1 MRRYIGHLALPWLL
15 CWAGGGAAVERA
27 AELAVV
33 VSSHASERDLDLD
46 LDLDTLARIY
56 RRKMLYWPDGR
67 KVEPVNLPA
76 GESLRLLFSRR
87 VLKMEPEEL
96 EAYWNQ
102 QYFQG
107 VFPPYMLPS
116 EEAVIRFVA
125 DTPGAI
131 GYVSACA
138 VDGRVVALVYLRAD
152 EPPSRYP
159 SGHGCPR

>member
-1 MRRYIGHLALPWLL
+1 MRRFLCNLALPWLL
-15 CWAGGGAAVERA
+15 WWAGVADAGPAERA

-33 VSSHASERDLDLD
+33 VSSRGPVHDLDLD
-46 LDLDTLARIY
+46 ALARIY
-56 RRKMLYWPDGR
+56 RRKMLYWQDGN

-76 GESLRLLFSRR
+76 AEPLRLLFSRR

-116 EEAVIRFVA
+116 EEAVMRFVA

-138 VDGRVVALVYLRAD
+138 VDARVVVLVYLRAD
-152 EPPSRYP
+152 EPPSRSP
-159 SGHGCPR
+159 ASRGCSR

>member
-1 MRRYIGHLALPWLL
+1 MRGLQACLITLLTLMHL
-15 CWAGGGAAVERA
+15 GGICAGAAQHEP
-27 AELAVV
+27 ELAVV
-33 VSSHASERDLDLD
+33 VSRLNSTSAVE
-46 LDLDTLARIY
+46 LDTLAQIY
-56 RRKMLYWPDGR
+56 RRKMRYWQDGR
-67 KVEPVNLPA
+67 KIEPVNLPA
-76 GESLRLLFSRR
+76 TEPLRQMFSRR

-138 VDGRVVALVYLRAD
+138 ADSRIAVLAYLRGGEAQAHPAKNQD
-152 EPPSRYP
+152 CSP
-159 SGHGCPR
+159 

>member
-1 MRRYIGHLALPWLL
+1 MIRLALSWLL
-15 CWAGGGAAVERA
+15 LWLPCALPAAAEKN

-33 VSSHASERDLDLD
+33 VSSRDAPRTLDLE
-46 LDLDTLARIY
+46 LLARIY
-56 RRKMLYWPDGR
+56 RRKTLYWPDGR
-67 KVEPVNLPA
+67 KIEPVNLPA
-76 GESLRLLFSRR
+76 SEPLRQLFSRR

-107 VFPPYMLPS
+107 VFPPFMLPS

-125 DTPGAI
+125 DTPGAV

-138 VDGRVVALVYLRAD
+138 IDARVTVLVYLRGD
-152 EPPSRYP
+152 EASPHAANRA
-159 SGHGCPR
+159 CPH